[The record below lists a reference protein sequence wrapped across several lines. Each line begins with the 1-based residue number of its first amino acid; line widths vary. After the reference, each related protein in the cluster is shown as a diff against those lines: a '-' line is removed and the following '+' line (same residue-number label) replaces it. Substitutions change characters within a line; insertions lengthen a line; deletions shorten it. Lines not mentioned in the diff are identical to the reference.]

1 MEAIRSFLYV
11 DRTLKCPLF
20 LFFFYLGLSLM
31 QSTFYSFFNY
41 SENQIIWTSEGWVVK
56 TASMRSTLKINKEKK
71 LFVFLNHYSVKKKIH
86 VFQLQNWNFSPYFFF
101 FFYKVH
107 FQSDPPP
114 LLRTLVR
121 VWQVSIGG
129 HFYMTFTSDQSGEGF
144 NCIRKIYKF
153 IGILRKEIKTL
164 PCRV

>member
-1 MEAIRSFLYV
+1 MY
-11 DRTLKCPLF
+11 
-20 LFFFYLGLSLM
+20 
-31 QSTFYSFFNY
+31 FNF
-41 SENQIIWTSEGWVVK
+41 
-56 TASMRSTLKINKEKK
+56 KIEI
-71 LFVFLNHYSVKKKIH
+71 FPHI
-86 VFQLQNWNFSPYFFF
+86 F

-153 IGILRKEIKTL
+153 IGNLRKEIKTL
-164 PCRV
+164 QYRV